1 MPATSGV
8 KVFAAT
14 VDGSYPLTVAVRAS
28 VWSVVGVLIP
38 WEGRMVLSFII
49 IVVILCMYVCVCVC
63 VCVLTTAVLIL
74 DLCDCYC
81 SCCFFCVIVKI
92 LKIKKK

>member
-1 MPATSGV
+1 MPATAGV
-8 KVFAAT
+8 KVFATT

-49 IVVILCMYVCVCVC
+49 IVVILCMYVCVCV
-63 VCVLTTAVLIL
+63 LTTAVLII

-81 SCCFFCVIVKI
+81 SCCCKNS
-92 LKIKKK
+92 

>member
-8 KVFAAT
+8 KVFATT
-14 VDGSYPLTVAVRAS
+14 VDGSYPLTVAVMAS

-38 WEGRMVLSFII
+38 WGGRIVLPFII

>member
-8 KVFAAT
+8 KVFATT
-14 VDGSYPLTVAVRAS
+14 VVGSYPLTVAVRAS

-49 IVVILCMYVCVCVC
+49 IVVILCMYVCVCV
-63 VCVLTTAVLIL
+63 LTTAVLII

-81 SCCFFCVIVKI
+81 SCCCKNS
-92 LKIKKK
+92 

>member
-8 KVFAAT
+8 KVFATT

-63 VCVLTTAVLIL
+63 VLTTAVLII

-81 SCCFFCVIVKI
+81 SCCCKNS
-92 LKIKKK
+92 

>member
-8 KVFAAT
+8 KVFATT

-49 IVVILCMYVCVCVC
+49 IVVILCMYVCVCV
-63 VCVLTTAVLIL
+63 LTTAVLII

-81 SCCFFCVIVKI
+81 SFCCKNS
-92 LKIKKK
+92 

>member
-8 KVFAAT
+8 KVFATT

-28 VWSVVGVLIP
+28 VWIVVGVLIP
-38 WEGRMVLSFII
+38 WEGRMVLSFIT
-49 IVVILCMYVCVCVC
+49 IVVILCMYVCVCV
-63 VCVLTTAVLIL
+63 LTTAVLII

-81 SCCFFCVIVKI
+81 SCCCKNS
-92 LKIKKK
+92 